1 MRKQIALPIALLLI
15 VFMSSCATTERQAVN
30 DYYKA
35 KKVFIVVAEEAYQY
49 AIQPGTPTQDRQLI
63 KSVGLKA
70 FDVIDKIDYG
80 LESYDRGR
88 ELLLNAVFQFKAVI
102 DKGVK

>member
-1 MRKQIALPIALLLI
+1 MRKRIALPIALLFILT
-15 VFMSSCATTERQAVN
+15 MASCVATQEKAMN

-49 AIQPGTPTQDRQLI
+49 AIQPGTPTQDRELI

-70 FDVIDKIDYG
+70 FDIIDKIDYG

-88 ELLLNAVFQFKAVI
+88 ELLLNAVFQLKAVI
-102 DKGVK
+102 NKGVK